1 MMNKAPRLAGSAVAA
16 LLLASLAGCGG
27 AIGSEP
33 DPGAATGTSSGQGAT
48 GTLTMYAAEGGS
60 SRAFQKAAEDFEA
73 ATGNKVNI
81 QVYAYADLR
90 DKQILELSS
99 STGAIDVIVVDGP
112 IWLEELKDH
121 LEPLDSYVEADG
133 FDTSVYVPTY
143 LDMTTSDGALYGL
156 PIRIAPWPLMY
167 RADLLEEVGAE
178 VPETF
183 EELREVSL
191 LVKEKTGAYGLALAL
206 KQTNY
211 LVASWLPFLY
221 GFGGNILNDDWTAA
235 DFNTEAGRESLQFLV
250 DLYRV
255 DKVIPDSALD
265 AEMDG
270 VVTAMQQGIAAM
282 TFTYAPYYLDMND
295 EEKSDFAGNFEVA
308 AVTPYAESSGLTAGA
323 VEISGW
329 SFAINAD
336 SANKQLAW
344 EFLKFAGSP
353 EEQRTLALEAN
364 NTPTVESVFS
374 DPDFVSIYPSA
385 ESLLQ
390 AARTARQRPG
400 IASWSKVEDALMRE
414 LSAAVNGVKSPD
426 QALADAEAEVNEI
439 LG

>member
-1 MMNKAPRLAGSAVAA
+1 MKNAWRFAKGAGAA
-16 LLLASLAGCGG
+16 LIVLGLVGCGG
-27 AIGSEP
+27 AIAGP
-33 DPGAATGTSSGQGAT
+33 DSNPNTSSGTAT

-73 ATGNKVNI
+73 ATGNKVNV

-90 DKQILELSS
+90 DKQILELTS
-99 STGAIDVIVVDGP
+99 STAAIDVVVVDGP

-121 LEPLDSYVEADG
+121 LEPLDAYVQADG

-143 LDMTTSDGALYGL
+143 LDMIKSDGALYGL
-156 PIRIAPWPLMY
+156 PIRIAPWPMMY
-167 RADLLEEVGAE
+167 RADLLKEIGAE
-178 VPETF
+178 VPKTF
-183 EELREVSL
+183 EELRQVSL
-191 LVKEKTGAYGLALAL
+191 ELKEKTGTYGLALAL

-211 LVASWLPFLY
+211 LVTSWLPFLY
-221 GFGGNILNDDWTAA
+221 GFGGNLLTDDWSAA
-235 DFNTEAGRESLQFLV
+235 DFNTDAGRKSLQFLV

-270 VVTAMQQGIAAM
+270 VVTAMQQGVTAM
-282 TFTYAPYYLDMND
+282 TFTYAPYYLDMNNK
-295 EEKSDFAGNFEVA
+295 EKSEFAGNFEVA
-308 AVTPYAESSGLTAGA
+308 AVTPYSESSGLTTGA

-336 SANKQLAW
+336 SQNKDLAW
-344 EFLKFAGSP
+344 QFLKFAGSP
-353 EEQRTLALEAN
+353 DEQRVLALEAS

-374 DPDFVSIYPSA
+374 DPDFVAIFPSA
-385 ESLLQ
+385 ESLLE

-400 IASWSKVEDALMRE
+400 IATWSKVEDILIRE
-414 LSAAVNGVKSPD
+414 LSAAVNGVKTPD
-426 QALADAEAEVNEI
+426 QALADAETAVNGVI
-439 LG
+439 G

>member
-1 MMNKAPRLAGSAVAA
+1 MTNWKPMGATATA
-16 LLLASLAGCGG
+16 LLLLTGLAGCGG
-27 AIGSEP
+27 AIDPAPNPGTSGSE
-33 DPGAATGTSSGQGAT
+33 AV

-60 SRAFQKAAEDFEA
+60 SRAFQRAAEDFEA
-73 ATGNKVNI
+73 ATGNKVNV
-81 QVYAYADLR
+81 QVYAYSDLR
-90 DKQILELSS
+90 DKQILELTSN
-99 STGAIDVIVVDGP
+99 TGVIDVVVVDGP

-121 LEPLDSYVEADG
+121 LEPLSDRVAGDS
-133 FDTSVYVPTY
+133 FDTGIYVPTY
-143 LDMTTSDGALYGL
+143 LDMIKSDDTLYGL
-156 PIRIAPWPLMY
+156 PIRIAPWPMMY
-167 RADLLEEVGAE
+167 RADLLKEIGAE
-178 VPETF
+178 VPTTF
-183 EELREVSL
+183 EQLRDVSL
-191 LVKEKTGAYGLALAL
+191 QLKEKTGTYGLSLAL

-221 GFGGNILNDDWTAA
+221 GFGGNILNDDWTKA
-235 DFNTEAGRESLQFLV
+235 DFNTEEGRSSLQFLV

-295 EEKSDFAGNFEVA
+295 KEKSDFAGSFEVA
-308 AVTPYAESSGLTAGA
+308 AVTPYSESSGLSSGA

-336 SANKQLAW
+336 SSNKDLAW
-344 EFLKFAGSP
+344 EFLKFAGST
-353 EEQRTLALEAN
+353 EEQRVLALEAN

-374 DPDFVSIYPSA
+374 DPDFIAAYPA
-385 ESLLQ
+385 AKSLLE
-390 AARTARQRPG
+390 AARSARQRPG
-400 IASWSKVEDALMRE
+400 IASWPKVEDILIRE
-414 LSAAVNGVKSPD
+414 LSAAVNGVKTPD
-426 QALADAEAEVNEI
+426 QALSDAESAVNEV